1 MMLIFSHV
9 RRVSAIIG
17 YTISHCAIY
26 QSQLRYSI
34 IDISK
39 ISMFLSVSLLP
50 LLFASSF
57 QFRLNKVG
65 PWMNPSPPPSTKSRE
80 SRAIMF
86 FSL

>member
-17 YTISHCAIY
+17 HISHYAIY

-34 IDISK
+34 IEISK

-57 QFRLNKVG
+57 HLFRLNKVG
-65 PWMNPSPPPSTKSRE
+65 PWMNPSPPPYTKSRE